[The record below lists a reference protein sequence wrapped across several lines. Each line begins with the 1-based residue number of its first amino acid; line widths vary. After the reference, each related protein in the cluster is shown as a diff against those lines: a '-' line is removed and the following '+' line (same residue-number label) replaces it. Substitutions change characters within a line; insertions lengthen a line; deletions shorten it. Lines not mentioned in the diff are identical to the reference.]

1 MSFNHKANDMVYI
14 AENIF
19 KDIYPVIAAQIVQ
32 KTGVSKGRVL
42 DIGTG
47 SGALARALYEL
58 GDFEI
63 VAIDSK
69 IDMCDVARDYILIEN
84 KPIKVL
90 NAFVESMPFGDNS
103 FDLIISR
110 GSVFFWN
117 DKIAAFK
124 EIYRVLKQG
133 GITYIGGGFGTK
145 ELANKISK
153 IMESKYPEWKF
164 YVKKRMES
172 VPSILN
178 DLATLSLPFEL
189 IDDETGIWI
198 MIRK

>member
-1 MSFNHKANDMVYI
+1 MSFEHKNDDMVYI

-19 KDIYPVIAAQIVQ
+19 RDIYPVIAAQIVQ
-32 KTGVSKGRVL
+32 KTGVSKGKVL

-69 IDMCDVARDYILIEN
+69 IDMCDAARDYILVEN

-90 NAFVESMPFGDNS
+90 NAFVECMPFDDSS

-110 GSVFFWN
+110 GSVFFWK
-117 DKIAAFK
+117 DKVASFK
-124 EIYRVLKQG
+124 EIYRVLKEG

-145 ELANKISK
+145 ELASEISK

-172 VPSILN
+172 VPGILN
-178 DLATLSLPFEL
+178 DLATLGLPFEL
-189 IDDETGIWI
+189 IDNETGIWI